1 MSSEDKKKKEM
12 VITDAELKEVEDP
25 VMATALIL
33 KELRRLNNQIET
45 LDWKTWEI
53 MKKVAPQ
60 PQPDKA
66 AR

>member
-1 MSSEDKKKKEM
+1 MSTEDAKKKEM

-53 MKKVAPQ
+53 MKKVAPENNK
-60 PQPDKA
+60 PG
-66 AR
+66 

>member
-1 MSSEDKKKKEM
+1 MSTETAKKKEM

-53 MKKVAPQ
+53 MKKVAPENNK
-60 PQPDKA
+60 P
-66 AR
+66 R

>member
-1 MSSEDKKKKEM
+1 MATENEKKKEM

-53 MKKVAPQ
+53 MKKVSPESNKQ
-60 PQPDKA
+60 GN
-66 AR
+66 